1 MKKPTDTL
9 PVNLQR
15 RRLLCAASGLINS
28 APARNVKKRLP
39 TMWLP

>member
-15 RRLLCAASGLINS
+15 RRLLCAAGAL
-28 APARNVKKRLP
+28 
-39 TMWLP
+39 

>member
-15 RRLLCAASGLINS
+15 RRLLCAAGALLI
-28 APARNVKKRLP
+28 
-39 TMWLP
+39 

>member
-15 RRLLCAASGLINS
+15 RRLLCAAGALLLS
-28 APARNVKKRLP
+28 P
-39 TMWLP
+39 

>member
-15 RRLLCAASGLINS
+15 RRLLCAA
-28 APARNVKKRLP
+28 
-39 TMWLP
+39 

>member
-15 RRLLCAASGLINS
+15 RRLLCAAG
-28 APARNVKKRLP
+28 A
-39 TMWLP
+39 

>member
-15 RRLLCAASGLINS
+15 RRLLCAAG
-28 APARNVKKRLP
+28 
-39 TMWLP
+39 

>member
-15 RRLLCAASGLINS
+15 RRLLCAAGAL
-28 APARNVKKRLP
+28 L
-39 TMWLP
+39 